1 MFRHILVPTDGSKL
15 ALKGAKAGAKLARS
29 LDARLTGLYVVP
41 PYRPPMY
48 GEGSVYVGGM
58 SVRHFKEHSQ
68 REARKALDAVAAEAR
83 RAGVRFTPKIVWGEL
98 ASDGILRA
106 ARAGRCDT
114 IVMASH
120 GRGSLG
126 GLILG
131 SETQRVLAESKIPVL
146 VVR

>member
-1 MFRHILVPTDGSKL
+1 
-15 ALKGAKAGAKLARS
+15 
-29 LDARLTGLYVVP
+29 
-41 PYRPPMY
+41 MY

-58 SVRHFKEHSQ
+58 SARYYKEHSQ
-68 REARKALDAVAAEAR
+68 REARKALDAIAAEAR
-83 RAGVRFTPKIVWGEL
+83 RAGVDFTPKIVWGEL
-98 ASDGILRA
+98 PSDGILRA